1 MQAIMMEYIK
11 GKTLGERLIAK
22 ELPLDEVISLTV
34 EEQQRLHNV
43 TIHSSDLEQMKE
55 KLKQQI
61 NAADQLE
68 QLKKTKLLQLLEEI
82 ADGDKLCHGDF
93 HLFNLIAANNRM
105 TIIDWVDTTVGDIH
119 ADVNRSYLLYS
130 QYSQEIVE
138 KYLFLLL

>member
-1 MQAIMMEYIK
+1 MMEYIK

-82 ADGDKLCHGDF
+82 ADGDKLFHGDF

-105 TIIDWVDTTVGDIH
+105 TIIDWVDATVRDIH

-138 KYLFLLL
+138 KYPFLLL